1 MTLSRQTCHLQT
13 WIQIELVGDSPMVT
27 RASAVACAVDER
39 VYPVPVPT
47 SWRRPWIPPSRWSL
61 ACSKGP
67 RRRSPDWSRIQSSHP
82 PRCPRRRCTVKE
94 FVARD
99 SLRSVRNTPTEARP
113 QNLVTAWRNSV
124 HRLRFVAPNFP
135 HRLSKM
141 RNSHVGMKWHVDEGI
156 ICRQNTQL

>member
-1 MTLSRQTCHLQT
+1 
-13 WIQIELVGDSPMVT
+13 MVT

-94 FVARD
+94 SAARD
-99 SLRSVRNTPTEARP
+99 SPRFECNIPMAAKP
-113 QNLVTAWRNSV
+113 QNSATAWRNSV
-124 HRLRFVAPNFP
+124 HRLQFAAPNFP
-135 HRLSKM
+135 RRLPRM
-141 RNSHVGMKWHVDEGI
+141 RNSHAGMRWQFDWGI
-156 ICRQNTQL
+156 ICRRRKRKIIIRYNKKNCS